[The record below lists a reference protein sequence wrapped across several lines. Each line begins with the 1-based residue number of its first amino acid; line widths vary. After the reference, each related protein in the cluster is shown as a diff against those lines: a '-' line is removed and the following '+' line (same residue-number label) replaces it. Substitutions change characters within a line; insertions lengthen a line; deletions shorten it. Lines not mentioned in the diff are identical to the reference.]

1 MIKKDLEEVLEKGV
15 DDIMKKEKNQEDL
28 GIEDEVIEK
37 EKVKM

>member
-28 GIEDEVIEK
+28 RIEDEVIEK